1 MSILLICVVVN
12 CNGNSYRK
20 SSSMGSVI
28 NMSTI
33 EIKHSLLYAVTGVD
47 DDDDSRV
54 VEGLEG
60 VVTLI

>member
-12 CNGNSYRK
+12 CNGNLYRK
-20 SSSMGSVI
+20 SSSMRSVI

-33 EIKHSLLYAVTGVD
+33 EIKHSLLYVVTGVD

-54 VEGLEG
+54 VEG